1 VAANILI
8 SLSDF
13 IDKADATI
21 AAVATLAIALFTLTL
36 WRSTEKMW
44 GTTQKALQHAE
55 LTAERQLRAY
65 VHVAA
70 ASASPVG
77 TLINF
82 YLEVKNFGQTP
93 AYEVKL
99 SFVIKLADLPE
110 KASDLVPPDTPNI
123 SQAILPPQVS
133 IHDNFT
139 PPQQLTPNQILKIG
153 SEKAAIF
160 VAGQIT
166 YRDIFGRDRLTEFR
180 YYLGKQTGEQTSG
193 ALAISA
199 EGNRAT

>member
-1 VAANILI
+1 MEKYSVFL
-8 SLSDF
+8 DK
-13 IDKADATI
+13 IDGVITALATF
-21 AAVATLAIALFTLTL
+21 AIALFTLTL

-77 TLINF
+77 TLINY

-110 KASDLVPPDTPNI
+110 KAADLLPPDTPNI
-123 SQAILPPQVS
+123 SQAVLPPQVS

-139 PPQQLTPNQILKIG
+139 PTQQLTPNQMSKIQ
-153 SEKAAIF
+153 SENAAIF

-166 YRDIFGRDRLTEFR
+166 YRDIFGKERLTEFR

-199 EGNRAT
+199 QGNRAM